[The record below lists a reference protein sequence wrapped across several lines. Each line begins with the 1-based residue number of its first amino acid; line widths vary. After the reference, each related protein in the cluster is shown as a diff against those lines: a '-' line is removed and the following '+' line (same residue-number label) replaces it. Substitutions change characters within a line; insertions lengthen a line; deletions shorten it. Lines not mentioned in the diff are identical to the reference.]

1 MLRLSAQSSRRLRAT
16 ELATAPTSQRP
27 NVRPLTVRPNR
38 PPTQNLNRPLAARPN
53 RPLATG
59 RAAHRPPLFAS
70 AQQDAPRLAAQLEQ
84 PSLRRES
91 PGEGGGVAYPPPIG
105 ERESHQLVRC
115 AAERARRRERLR
127 VSQRP
132 RLGGA
137 SSLSERCDA

>member
-1 MLRLSAQSSRRLRAT
+1 MLRLSAQSSRRLCAT

-91 PGEGGGVAYPPPIG
+91 
-105 ERESHQLVRC
+105 HQLVRC

-137 SSLSERCDA
+137 SSLSDRCDA

>member
-91 PGEGGGVAYPPPIG
+91 PGEGGGVPYPPPSGSARVI
-105 ERESHQLVRC
+105 SSS
-115 AAERARRRERLR
+115 AARR
-127 VSQRP
+127 SAP
-132 RLGGA
+132 AGGSGCA
-137 SSLSERCDA
+137 CRSGRGSGAPAA